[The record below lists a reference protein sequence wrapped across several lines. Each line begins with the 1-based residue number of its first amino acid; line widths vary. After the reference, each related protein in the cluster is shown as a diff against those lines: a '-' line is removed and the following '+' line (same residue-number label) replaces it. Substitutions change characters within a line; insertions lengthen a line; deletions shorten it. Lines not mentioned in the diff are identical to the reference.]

1 MAIAVYPGS
10 FDPVTMGH
18 VDVIRRA
25 ASIFDTVRVCVMRNP
40 DKTYTFSE
48 AERMAFLKESTRE
61 LDNVIVDAHDGL
73 LMDYAVAKGAKVV
86 IKGLRTIADFEYEM
100 QMDYFNKWLA
110 PGVETL
116 YLMADNK
123 YSVLSASAIRQLMA
137 FDGELA
143 GLVPPAV
150 LEAVADRHKRE
161 EQNQ

>member
-1 MAIAVYPGS
+1 MKVLYPGS
-10 FDPVTMGH
+10 FDPVTYGH
-18 VDVIRRA
+18 IDIIKRCTEKFGQVTIAVLHNN
-25 ASIFDTVRVCVMRNP
+25 SKEGM
-40 DKTYTFSE
+40 FSTE
-48 AERMAFLKESTRE
+48 ERIELLRESTKSLKNIE
-61 LDNVIVDAHDGL
+61 IDSFSGL
-73 LMDYAVAKGAKVV
+73 LIEYARMKNINIV
-86 IKGLRTIADFEYEM
+86 IKGLRAVSDFEYEM
-100 QMDYFNKWLA
+100 QMDYFNKRLA